1 MINISYLCS
10 VKYKHISNMKE
21 RIILL
26 DLNYTLVANQQKTR
40 MIRPFSA
47 RLKAEEYRKDLIE
60 AVKENCVVIITA
72 RPAYQGSQ
80 SLENISQKTG
90 WQPHEAYF
98 NDLNLD
104 PPSIKES
111 ILKRFVFPKYGSDG
125 TCYFAV
131 ESNPRTRA
139 MYARYGIP
147 AEPYE
152 KFIQRF
158 PQIAKGMSKIPVQY
172 NLFPNDSE

>member
-1 MINISYLCS
+1 
-10 VKYKHISNMKE
+10 MKE
-21 RIILL
+21 KIILL
-26 DLNYTLVANQQKTR
+26 DLNYTLVANQRQTR

-60 AVKENCVVIITA
+60 VIKDNRVVIITA
-72 RPAYQGSQ
+72 RPSYQGSQ
-80 SLENISQKTG
+80 TMENILRKTDLR
-90 WQPHEAYF
+90 PEEAYF

-111 ILKRFVFPKYGSDG
+111 ILKRFVFPKYGNDG
-125 TCYFAV
+125 KQFFAV

-147 AEPYE
+147 AEPYDR
-152 KFIQRF
+152 FIQRF
-158 PQIAKGMSKIPVQY
+158 PDIAKDTGKSPVQY
-172 NLFPNDSE
+172 SLFPDYDE

>member
-1 MINISYLCS
+1 
-10 VKYKHISNMKE
+10 MKE
-21 RIILL
+21 KIILL
-26 DLNYTLVANQQKTR
+26 DLNYTLVANQRQTR

-60 AVKENCVVIITA
+60 VIKDNRVVIITA
-72 RPAYQGSQ
+72 RPSYQGSQ
-80 SLENISQKTG
+80 TMENILRKTDLR
-90 WQPHEAYF
+90 PEEAYF

-111 ILKRFVFPKYGSDG
+111 ILKRFVFPKYGNDG
-125 TCYFAV
+125 KQFFAV

-147 AEPYE
+147 TEPYDR
-152 KFIQRF
+152 FIQRF
-158 PQIAKGMSKIPVQY
+158 PDIAKDTGKSPVQY
-172 NLFPNDSE
+172 SLFPDYDE

>member
-1 MINISYLCS
+1 
-10 VKYKHISNMKE
+10 MKE

-26 DLNYTLVANQQKTR
+26 DLNYTLVANQLQTR

-47 RLKAEEYRKDLIE
+47 RLKAENYRKDLIE
-60 AVKENCVVIITA
+60 SIKDNRVIIITA
-72 RPAYQGSQ
+72 RPSYQSAQ
-80 SLENISQKTG
+80 SLENILNKTG
-90 WQPHEAYF
+90 WRPMEAYF

-111 ILKRFVFPKYGSDG
+111 ILKRFVFPKYGNDG
-125 TCYFAV
+125 NTYFAV

-139 MYARYGIP
+139 MYARYGIA

-152 KFIQRF
+152 KYIQRF
-158 PQIAKGMSKIPVQY
+158 PEIAMAMNKKNIQY
-172 NLFPNDSE
+172 SLFPDYDE

>member
-1 MINISYLCS
+1 
-10 VKYKHISNMKE
+10 MKE
-21 RIILL
+21 KIILL
-26 DLNYTLVANQQKTR
+26 DLNYTLVANQRQTR

-60 AVKENCVVIITA
+60 VIKDNRVVIITA
-72 RPAYQGSQ
+72 RPSYQGSQ
-80 SLENISQKTG
+80 TMENILRKTDLR
-90 WQPHEAYF
+90 PEEAYF

-111 ILKRFVFPKYGSDG
+111 ILKRFVFQKYGNDG
-125 TCYFAV
+125 KQFFAV

-147 AEPYE
+147 AEPYDR
-152 KFIQRF
+152 FIQRF
-158 PQIAKGMSKIPVQY
+158 PDIAKDTGKSPVQY
-172 NLFPNDSE
+172 SLFLDYDE

>member
-1 MINISYLCS
+1 
-10 VKYKHISNMKE
+10 MKE
-21 RIILL
+21 KIILS
-26 DLNYTLVANQQKTR
+26 DLNYTLVANQRQTR

-60 AVKENCVVIITA
+60 VIKDNRVVIITA
-72 RPAYQGSQ
+72 RPSYQGSQ
-80 SLENISQKTG
+80 TMENILRKTDLR
-90 WQPHEAYF
+90 PEEAYF

-111 ILKRFVFPKYGSDG
+111 ILKRFVFPKYGNDG
-125 TCYFAV
+125 KQFFAV

-147 AEPYE
+147 AEPYDR
-152 KFIQRF
+152 FIQRF
-158 PQIAKGMSKIPVQY
+158 PDIAKDTGKSPVQY
-172 NLFPNDSE
+172 SLFPDYDE